1 MSQFGFL
8 YFVHFVNLRFWKKFT
23 IFWNEAFLAIKI
35 HPNGTPL
42 VKKVWIQADL
52 KMFLR
57 ESLFS
62 SLINPCIYYNKLKSL
77 EVKIKILT
85 MKSLYINRTSPLV
98 NDVLHP
104 SNEFTMY
111 MCSDD
116 VILPIS
122 WYVMISL
129 APLYPC
135 QSWNKKWLLWAF

>member
-1 MSQFGFL
+1 
-8 YFVHFVNLRFWKKFT
+8 
-23 IFWNEAFLAIKI
+23 
-35 HPNGTPL
+35 
-42 VKKVWIQADL
+42 
-52 KMFLR
+52 MFLR

-62 SLINPCIYYNKLKSL
+62 SFINPCIYYNKLKSL

-122 WYVMISL
+122 
-129 APLYPC
+129 
-135 QSWNKKWLLWAF
+135 